1 MRRLLAFSIP
11 VLLVAGCGKSIST
24 ATTAVAKTEVVAT
37 TQPASSLPTVT
48 GAADAKPEIKMPAGN
63 PPTTLEARV
72 LTPGKGAA
80 VKAGQT
86 IKVQYVGQIWK
97 TGKQFDASWDR
108 GQPIE
113 FGIGKGQVIKGWDEG
128 LVGQNIGSRVLLV
141 IPPDKGY
148 GASGRPPQILGTDT
162 MVFVVDIVDSK

>member
-1 MRRLLAFSIP
+1 VRRTLALSITVLLA
-11 VLLVAGCGKSIST
+11 AGCGKSIST
-24 ATTAVAKTEVVAT
+24 ATTAVAKTEVVTT
-37 TQPASSLPTVT
+37 TQVANQLPTVT
-48 GAADAKPEIKMPAGN
+48 GAADAKPEIKMPASD
-63 PPTTLEARV
+63 PPTKLESKV
-72 LTPGKGAA
+72 LTAGKGAA

-86 IKVQYVGQIWK
+86 ITVQYVGQIWK

-108 GQPIE
+108 GKSIE
-113 FGIGKGQVIKGWDEG
+113 FGIGKSQVIKGWDEG

-148 GASGRPPQILGTDT
+148 GAAGRPPQILGTDT